1 MAPLNMIEAVG
12 LKKAYGET
20 QALAGVDFAVPAG
33 SILGVLGPN
42 GAGKTTAVR
51 ILTTLATADEGRA
64 TVAGYDITTQASDV
78 RRQIGVTA
86 QDATLDGML
95 TGRQNLALIGEL
107 SRMGRSA
114 SKARASELLDRF
126 ELTFAADRILKGY
139 SGGMR
144 RRLDLAASLMTRP
157 PVLFLDEPTTGLDP
171 TSRQRVWD
179 VIRELVGEGVTLLLT
194 TQYLEEADTLADE
207 IIVIDH
213 GRVIAGG
220 TPRELKEASKGAR
233 LVVTLAVPHEKAIGA
248 LQDLVEGQVHVS
260 DDGRQLDAAV
270 DNSAGLA
277 TIVVRA
283 LDAAGILVDNIEV
296 RPPSLD
302 DVFFSLTGHTATID
316 PDLDADSD
324 EPTRTL
330 EGASL

>member
-1 MAPLNMIEAVG
+1 MAPLNMIEAEG
-12 LKKAYGET
+12 LTKAYGET
-20 QALAGVDFAVPAG
+20 QALAGVDLSVPAG

-51 ILTTLATADEGRA
+51 ILTTLAAPDGGRA
-64 TVAGYDITTQASDV
+64 TVAGYDIRTQAGEV
-78 RRQIGVTA
+78 RRRIGVAA

-95 TGRQNLALIGEL
+95 TGRQNLTLIGEL
-107 SRMGRSA
+107 SRMGRAA
-114 SKARASELLDRF
+114 SRTRASELLERF

-157 PVLFLDEPTTGLDP
+157 PVLFIDEPTTGLDP

-179 VIRELVGEGVTLLLT
+179 VIRELVSEGVTLLLT
-194 TQYLEEADTLADE
+194 TQYLEEADTLADQ

-213 GRVIAGG
+213 GRVIAEG
-220 TPRELKEASKGAR
+220 TPRELKEDSKGAR
-233 LVVTLAVPHEKAIGA
+233 LVVTLTSPHESAVSA
-248 LQDLVEGQVHVS
+248 LQQLVEGRVHVS

-270 DNSAGLA
+270 DNSPGLA

-302 DVFFSLTGHTATID
+302 DVFFSLTGHTASVA
-316 PDLDADSD
+316 DLDSD
-324 EPTRTL
+324 EPARTL
-330 EGASL
+330 EGATL

>member
-1 MAPLNMIEAVG
+1 MSQANMIEAVG
-12 LKKAYGET
+12 LTKAYGET
-20 QALAGVDFAVPAG
+20 QALAGVDLTVPAG

-51 ILTTLATADEGRA
+51 ILTTLATPDSGRA
-64 TVAGYDITTQASDV
+64 MVAGHDILTEPNKV
-78 RRQIGVTA
+78 RRHIGVAA
-86 QDATLDGML
+86 QDATLDGAL

-107 SRMGRSA
+107 SRLGRST
-114 SKARASELLDRF
+114 SRERAGELLERF
-126 ELTFAADRILKGY
+126 ELTFAADRVLKGY

-194 TQYLEEADTLADE
+194 TQYLEEADTLADQ
-207 IIVIDH
+207 IVVIDH
-213 GRVIAGG
+213 GRVIAQG
-220 TPRELKEASKGAR
+220 TPRELKEASTGAR
-233 LVVTLAVPHEKAIGA
+233 LVVTLTAPHSEAVPA
-248 LQDLVEGQVHVS
+248 LQQLVEGRVHLS

-270 DNSAGLA
+270 DNSPGLA
-277 TIVVRA
+277 TVVVRA

-302 DVFFSLTGHTATID
+302 DVFFSLTGHPASD
-316 PDLDADSD
+316 DADD
-324 EPTRTL
+324 LTPEL
-330 EGASL
+330 EGAAL

>member
-1 MAPLNMIEAVG
+1 MAPLNMIEAEG
-12 LKKAYGET
+12 LTKAYGET

-51 ILTTLATADEGRA
+51 ILTTLATPDGGRA
-64 TVAGYDITTQASDV
+64 TVAGFDILTRPNEV
-78 RRQIGVTA
+78 RRHIGVAA
-86 QDATLDGML
+86 QDATLDGAL
-95 TGRQNLALIGEL
+95 TGRQNLTLIGEL
-107 SRMGRSA
+107 SRLGRST
-114 SKARASELLDRF
+114 SRQRAAELLERF
-126 ELTFAADRILKGY
+126 ELTFAADRIMKGY

-179 VIRELVGEGVTLLLT
+179 VIRELVGEGVTVLLT
-194 TQYLEEADTLADE
+194 TQYLEEADTLADQ
-207 IIVIDH
+207 IVVIDH
-213 GRVIAGG
+213 GRVIANG
-220 TPRELKEASKGAR
+220 TPRELKQASKGAL
-233 LVVTLAVPHEKAIGA
+233 LVVTLAAPDAAAVPVLRE
-248 LQDLVEGQVHVS
+248 LVDGRVHVS

-270 DNSAGLA
+270 DNSPGLA
-277 TIVVRA
+277 TVVVRA

-302 DVFFSLTGHTATID
+302 DVFFSLTGHPAVDTNAETNAD
-316 PDLDADSD
+316 EDAR
-324 EPTRTL
+324 EL
-330 EGASL
+330 EGVAR